1 MSKSKEKIL
10 EHLAVALP
18 ITIGFTF
25 PFQVLT
31 GEAAAGAGS
40 ILVLLLMYILKF
52 STLRAKLE
60 QIPNTTNHMLIDI
73 LVVLF
78 LFIITTGTVSRG
90 FEGRIDLFGEVFMLI
105 QAGMIYFFYSRFGNL
120 QLVRNFLI
128 GVVVVGVTSA
138 IFFCFDSF
146 GKIILGTVSTYALM
160 AHEYVLSTRGQEIVD
175 PNLFRIKTGYRS
187 FGLLERHTTSALW
200 IIFAFFALLF
210 LSVKSSLNYFFLFL
224 AFGIILF
231 VQNFTS
237 LFTFTLLSLI
247 SFRLTKIVMVF
258 FVTVCSIFVSSV
270 FIGSEVFQAYISHAL
285 MIFAIQV
292 DTALTF
298 QTEYDANSYTSLVLS
313 EVSRYITEIHLN
325 PHQLFVGFG
334 VGSSESYGTSGDVG
348 FVESIMRLGLPLWIF
363 ITTFIGLNLIKLF
376 LFRLRNDLL
385 RLNDMNLKSFVV
397 STQIMA
403 AVWLMDVHYS
413 AWIHKSVWPLLFFSL
428 AVMRQSGVVSG
439 NVRGD
444 FAHK

>member
-10 EHLAVALP
+10 EFLAVILP
-18 ITIGFTF
+18 VTIGLTF

-31 GEAAAGAGS
+31 GEAVAGVGS
-40 ILVLLLMYILKF
+40 VLVLSLMFILKF
-52 STLRAKLE
+52 STLRVKLE

-78 LFIITTGTVSRG
+78 ILTITIGVVSRG
-90 FEGRIDLFGEVFMLI
+90 FQGRTDLFGEIFMLI
-105 QAGMIYFFYSRFGNL
+105 QAGMIYFFYSRFGSV

-146 GKIILGTVSTYALM
+146 GKIVLGTVSTYALM
-160 AHEYVLSTRGQEIVD
+160 AHEYVLSTKGQDIGD

-210 LSVKSSLNYFFLFL
+210 LSFKTLLNYFFLFL
-224 AFGIILF
+224 FFSVILF
-231 VQNFTS
+231 IQNFTS
-237 LFTFTLLSLI
+237 LFTFIVLSLI
-247 SFRLTKIVMVF
+247 SFRLNKIVMVF
-258 FVTVCSIFVSSV
+258 FAAICSIFISTV
-270 FIGSEVFQAYISHAL
+270 FIGSDVLQEYISHAL

-298 QTEYDANSYTSLVLS
+298 QTEYDANSYTSLVWS
-313 EVSRYITEIHLN
+313 EISRYITEIHLN

-363 ITTFIGLNLIKLF
+363 ITTFIGLNVIKLF
-376 LFRLRNDLL
+376 LFRLKHDLFG
-385 RLNDMNLKSFVV
+385 LNDIKLRNFVV

-413 AWIHKSVWPLLFFSL
+413 AWIHKSVWPLLFFSF
-428 AVMRQSGVVSG
+428 AVMRQSRVFTGGVY
-439 NVRGD
+439 GD
-444 FAHK
+444 FANK